1 MNKYDSVI
9 GLIESDNN
17 VLSVQSITKT
27 TAFELKIQ
35 VPGIVSMKKIPSFM
49 RHSEEQN
56 LRVKLAYID
65 KAMRLAM
72 ERHLNRRVFPV
83 VGDSFYEKHRQNGA
97 IVLGLYLYK
106 TSECG
111 LVIESLLNVSQKLQ
125 ERKDVIVWVDKSHPK
140 P

>member
-72 ERHLNRRVFPV
+72 EKSLSRRVFPV
-83 VGDSFYEKHRQNGA
+83 VGENFYEKHRNAGA
-97 IVLGLYLYK
+97 IVLGLYLFK
-106 TSECG
+106 TSESG
-111 LVIESLLNVSQKLQ
+111 VVIETLSNVSRKLQ
-125 ERKDVIVWVDKSHPK
+125 EKRDLTVWVDKNGLK